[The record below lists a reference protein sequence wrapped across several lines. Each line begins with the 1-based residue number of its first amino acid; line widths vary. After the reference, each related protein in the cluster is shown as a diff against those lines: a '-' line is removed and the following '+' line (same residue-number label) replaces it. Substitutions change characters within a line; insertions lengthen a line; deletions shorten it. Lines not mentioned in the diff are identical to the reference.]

1 MNILFQSLGS
11 CVDKGISCNQ
21 LTILNLVT
29 KPATEQ
35 KELSFI
41 INITL
46 FLLIEI
52 KPDQNVGSLLTRL
65 PQCRLFNILQFYPAF
80 CSFLALLYPLYVS
93 NSLS

>member
-46 FLLIEI
+46 FLLIEN
-52 KPDQNVGSLLTRL
+52 KT
-65 PQCRLFNILQFYPAF
+65 
-80 CSFLALLYPLYVS
+80 
-93 NSLS
+93 